1 MITVVTAAS
10 LPPGLAI
17 PVRLQVQGADLSGYL
32 QPVLAAGVVRYVG
45 EPVAVVAAAD
55 PYAAED
61 AAELVD
67 LDIDAAPAI
76 LDAEAAARP
85 DAPQLFPGG
94 NVAADF
100 TLGYGDVAG
109 AFARADRI
117 VGIEVGI
124 GRHGAVPLEP
134 RALLADPDPA
144 TGRLS
149 VFGMTKVPVFNRD
162 LLASLLGMD
171 ETLIHVHAVDA
182 GGGFGARGEFYPEDF
197 LVPWLARTLRRP
209 VMWVEDRAEHL
220 VAVNHSR
227 QQVHR
232 IAAAFDSGGRILGLR
247 DDVVHDNGAYCRT
260 HGIVVP
266 ELTVAML
273 PGPYRVPA

>member
-1 MITVVTAAS
+1 MWRARS
-10 LPPGLAI
+10 PG
-17 PVRLQVQGADLSGYL
+17 
-32 QPVLAAGVVRYVG
+32 
-45 EPVAVVAAAD
+45 
-55 PYAAED
+55 
-61 AAELVD
+61 
-67 LDIDAAPAI
+67 
-76 LDAEAAARP
+76 
-85 DAPQLFPGG
+85 
-94 NVAADF
+94 
-100 TLGYGDVAG
+100 
-109 AFARADRI
+109 ADRI
-117 VGIEVGI
+117 VEIEVEI

-197 LVPWLARTLRRP
+197 LVPWLAWTLRRP

-232 IAAAFDSGGRILGLR
+232 IAAAFDTGGAILGL
-247 DDVVHDNGAYCRT
+247 ATTWCTTTART
-260 HGIVVP
+260 AAPTGSSCP
-266 ELTVAML
+266 S
-273 PGPYRVPA
+273 